1 MLKPSYAKNARR
13 RNQARRHRQRPQP
26 SRREASTPHRRA
38 IRRLSIELAAEEG
51 LFCVFHGGVDWRCA
65 QHLLPRGA
73 KVAISAET
81 PIVAGGRRYVPD
93 LKVTCPKT
101 HRLLLL
107 IEVWHSHS
115 VSPSKRLAYNR
126 LGVPWVE
133 VLSWHVLHRHRDRPL
148 PVLDWGGAG
157 LPEGPC
163 QQALFDGDAWAP
175 PNSETS
181 PHRVSQT
188 LGTEHR
194 GRRPATQSPVGPGAL
209 GGSDERHRPE
219 LLPAALAPRPS

>member
-13 RNQARRHRQRPQP
+13 RNQARRPRQRLQP
-26 SRREASTPHRRA
+26 SGRKTSTPHRRA

-93 LKVTCPKT
+93 LKVTCPRT

-115 VSPSKRLAYNR
+115 VSPSKRIAYNL

-133 VLSWHVLHRHRDRPL
+133 VLSWHVLHRHRERPL

-163 QQALFDGDAWAP
+163 QQSLFDGDA
-175 PNSETS
+175 STS
-181 PHRVSQT
+181 PKGKPSSDIGRQT
-188 LGTEHR
+188 LVAKHG
-194 GRRPATQSPVGPGAL
+194 GRRLFTASK
-209 GGSDERHRPE
+209 
-219 LLPAALAPRPS
+219 